1 VHLRLWGKNIE
12 AEKQELLVA
21 DKIHLPQLKALNAL
35 MECWTTSDTGQY
47 LSLYQRYKTDSNTVY
62 SNDP

>member
-35 MECWTTSDTGQY
+35 MEC
-47 LSLYQRYKTDSNTVY
+47 
-62 SNDP
+62 